1 MERQLIFIYFV
12 RTDHYSGA
20 KRCGPSFIFEFHGE
34 KLERKEGIE
43 WRVKVRVEPQV
54 SAAGMNERRMA
65 VIVKAGPA
73 CVCSI

>member
-1 MERQLIFIYFV
+1 MECQLIFIHFV
-12 RTDHYSGA
+12 RSDYYSGA
-20 KRCGPSFIFEFHGE
+20 KRCSFIFKFQGE
-34 KLERKEGIE
+34 KLEGTGGIE

-65 VIVKAGPA
+65 VTVKAGPA